1 MQAAS
6 AACCFCV
13 ANHTMGPESNS
24 VKIHCGGTPVKAP
37 FLIGRAIFGGFF
49 LYSGINHL
57 RNRKPMGQYAG
68 AKHVPKPEMAVVG
81 TGIAMIAGGTS
92 IILGIKPKLG
102 TLAILGFLAG
112 VSPMM
117 HDFWKQEDPYQRQND
132 MIHFMKNL
140 AMAGG
145 ALALMGVEEPWPVSV
160 PVARPSLRKQ
170 VQNAWDREVAA

>member
-1 MQAAS
+1 M
-6 AACCFCV
+6 
-13 ANHTMGPESNS
+13 
-24 VKIHCGGTPVKAP
+24 KAP

-49 LYSGINHL
+49 LYSGISHL

-68 AKHVPKPEMAVVG
+68 AKNVPKPELAVVG
-81 TGIAMIAGGTS
+81 TGLAMIAGGSS

-117 HDFWKQEDPYQRQND
+117 HDFWKKEDPTQRQND

-160 PVARPSLRKQ
+160 PVGQPSLRKR
-170 VQNAWDREVAA
+170 VQNAWDREAAA